1 MIEWKKKER
10 IPMNRRRKKKIRRL
24 IGACGLIVSLTA
36 GVTFGVLYIV
46 GAFDNPTRV
55 LGMENNNPVVA
66 SSTQQPT
73 AEPIM
78 ELKASATKPT
88 KKPVTTPKVT
98 KAPKVT
104 TKPSKSTKEP
114 VVSKDTNFTTVKESY
129 FDDAIFIGDSRTQG
143 FALYAGL
150 KNATYYTDKG
160 LMVDTIF
167 TEKPVKING
176 KKMTIID
183 ALKKTSFKKVYIM
196 LGVNELGWYY
206 ESVFIDK
213 YKEII
218 QEIKKAQPEAIV
230 YVQSIIHVTKEKSAN
245 NKVYTNKK
253 INERNELLKKMAEEE
268 GAYYLDINEA
278 TDSKGVLPTD
288 ATTDGVHLNQKYCK
302 KWKTYLMEHAIS
314 DK

>member
-1 MIEWKKKER
+1 
-10 IPMNRRRKKKIRRL
+10 MNRRRKKKIRRL

-55 LGMENNNPVVA
+55 LGMENNNPVVV

-78 ELKASATKPT
+78 ELKASVAKPT

>member
-1 MIEWKKKER
+1 
-10 IPMNRRRKKKIRRL
+10 MNRKNKKRMRRL
-24 IGACGLIVSLTA
+24 LGACGLIVTLTI
-36 GVTFGVLYIV
+36 GVTCGVLYIA
-46 GAFDNPTRV
+46 GAFSGPTRL
-55 LGMENNNPVVA
+55 LGVEDNQENYNQNDTLAA
-66 SSTQQPT
+66 SPTQEAT
-73 AEPIM
+73 AEP
-78 ELKASATKPT
+78 ELELTALANKPKAS
-88 KKPVTTPKVT
+88 KKPVTTTVPVAT
-98 KAPKVT
+98 K
-104 TKPSKSTKEP
+104 KPSKATKEP
-114 VVSKDTNFTTVKESY
+114 VITIDTNFTKVKESY

-150 KNATYYTDKG
+150 NNATYYTDKG

-167 TEKPVKING
+167 TEKAVKLNG

-218 QEIKKAQPEAIV
+218 NEIKKAQPNAII

-245 NKVYTNKK
+245 NKIYTNKK
-253 INERNELLKKMAEEE
+253 IDERNKLLETMAEEE
-268 GAYYLDINEA
+268 GVYYLNINEA
-278 TDSKGVLPTD
+278 TDSKGVLPKE

-302 KWKTYLMEHAIS
+302 KWKTYLMEHVIS
-314 DK
+314 N